1 MACCGSSAVGS
12 GTAVG
17 CCSGGVE
24 ASGSVGDGG
33 IAVGETAGPPGG
45 DAVAWRVGIGISSIA
60 CSIAEQPKTVSKVK
74 DMKTILQYFIH
85 PSILP
90 SMALGLRKSRMIL
103 INPVSWTRE
112 GATENQIWAAVFSQP
127 SEDHSQA

>member
-1 MACCGSSAVGS
+1 MACCGSSGVGS

-17 CCSGGVE
+17 CCSCGVE
-24 ASGSVGDGG
+24 ASGSVGDWG
-33 IAVGETAGPPGG
+33 IAVGETAGSPDG

-74 DMKTILQYFIH
+74 DMKTILKYFIH
-85 PSILP
+85 P

-103 INPVSWTRE
+103 INPVSRTRE
-112 GATENQIWAAVFSQP
+112 GATENQIWTAVFSQP